1 MQQLSSGQQEL
12 VMRRNEQRLCILM
25 DCPGYDVSVFD
36 FVLDCSIQCSTVDTF
51 RQSALTQLTLRLIN
65 TQHPALLRGIV
76 FISF

>member
-12 VMRRNEQRLCILM
+12 VTRRKEQRLCILM

-36 FVLDCSIQCSTVDTF
+36 FFWIVVQQLIHSDSQHLLILLSVLSTH
-51 RQSALTQLTLRLIN
+51 N
-65 TQHPALLRGIV
+65 TRPALLRGIV